1 MCSFNCGRP
10 PLNTKTHYDKMA
22 ESSTHF
28 TLHETVTT
36 NQSRAVTDDSLQQ
49 KQGGGAA
56 GGMVHGHPAAA
67 HHPLPVPNSSSR
79 NSKNRSDQYLVNE
92 NFDNPDH
99 GNFGGVPP
107 AVGGG
112 RGPPGG
118 HHSTDKSYRMSRPDE
133 HKTKASKPPPPHAEG
148 QSVKGTKAGGVANGS
163 SHAPPTSRVAVTSS
177 NGGSNHHA
185 PSKCANN
192 AGSIADPADP
202 LRTGVIATK
211 AMVEAPDVPTT
222 EQSHRNTGAI
232 PKQPRNKKQQQQVSQ
247 PTQPSV
253 TKPSTNHL
261 DEIVSLPLDDH
272 ATAVTNVVA
281 ASAVGDSNGRGVATG
296 SERTSTKAK

>member
-10 PLNTKTHYDKMA
+10 PLKAKTHYDKMA

-36 NQSRAVTDDSLQQ
+36 NQSRAVTDDSLQL
-49 KQGGGAA
+49 KQGGGGA
-56 GGMVHGHPAAA
+56 GMIQGHHPAAA
-67 HHPLPVPNSSSR
+67 AHHHPMTVPNSSSR

-99 GNFGGVPP
+99 SNF
-107 AVGGG
+107 GGG
-112 RGPPGG
+112 RGPSGG
-118 HHSTDKSYRMSRPDE
+118 HHSTDKSSRMSRPDE
-133 HKTKASKPPPPHAEG
+133 QKTKASKPPPPPHAEG
-148 QSVKGTKAGGVANGS
+148 QSVKGTKVGGVANGS
-163 SHAPPTSRVAVTSS
+163 SHAPSTNHRVAMTSS
-177 NGGSNHHA
+177 NGGSNHHTQ
-185 PSKCANN
+185 SKCANN
-192 AGSIADPADP
+192 AGSIEDPADP

-211 AMVEAPDVPTT
+211 AMVEAPDVPSA

-232 PKQPRNKKQQQQVSQ
+232 PKQPRNKKQQQQVAQ

-261 DEIVSLPLDDH
+261 DEIVSLPLDDN
-272 ATAVTNVVA
+272 AAAVTNVVA
-281 ASAVGDSNGRGVATG
+281 AVPSAVGDSNSRGLVTG